1 MADLIRGAPTNNAS
15 QLSPPTLHW
24 GTVGPD
30 GDRCDVCR
38 AIIKPAGDCFVSIRR
53 AFEFQNDRHTR
64 RIVEVE
70 PITVVM
76 CVDCGWSRP
85 YAPTPHPMPAEA
97 SEGLDAPFP
106 PTDGPSDDAPPSYFD
121 AGVMESPPTI

>member
-1 MADLIRGAPTNNAS
+1 MTNPAS

-38 AIIKPAGDCFVSIRR
+38 AIIKPSGDCFVSIRR
-53 AFEFQNDRHTR
+53 AFELQNDRHTHR
-64 RIVEVE
+64 MVEVE

-85 YAPTPHPMPAEA
+85 YAPTPRETAPNPSDTANGPQTPDM
-97 SEGLDAPFP
+97 DA
-106 PTDGPSDDAPPSYFD
+106 DGPTYFD
-121 AGVMESPPTI
+121 CGIMDDD